1 MGLGVKEWRKTAEKL
16 DNVSKYWAEV
26 FRAGEM
32 MQKLQIEQKPVWCSI
47 PIVGFI
53 DAGDE
58 VMMTSIEYAN
68 GLVRPIINGGLRVIG
83 QLFKT
88 DEAGMI
94 DASRMKTLEEV
105 QADFNVHASLWNTI
119 VSIDMQDR

>member
-1 MGLGVKEWRKTAEKL
+1 
-16 DNVSKYWAEV
+16 
-26 FRAGEM
+26 

-68 GLVRPIINGGLRVIG
+68 GLVRPMINGGLRVIG

-88 DEAGMI
+88 DLGLSVHWVLTLGLYFWLPLYSEKCTMI
-94 DASRMKTLEEV
+94 
-105 QADFNVHASLWNTI
+105 I
-119 VSIDMQDR
+119 VYSYRFLPLLCLSFGSNKSIAIPLAICSPT